1 MALKKGKSSS
11 AQPRKKTSRRLNING
26 TEKTPADQL
35 MTRVVDTFF
44 DLNYDLHHA
53 TILDNDDSA
62 ALEASDQI
70 NNSIYA
76 FAFIMTK
83 IPLKESITYQESVDK
98 MRLINQMI
106 FKQTKMIVQQYGRN
120 HTIN

>member
-44 DLNYDLHHA
+44 DLN
-53 TILDNDDSA
+53 
-62 ALEASDQI
+62 
-70 NNSIYA
+70 
-76 FAFIMTK
+76 
-83 IPLKESITYQESVDK
+83 
-98 MRLINQMI
+98 
-106 FKQTKMIVQQYGRN
+106 
-120 HTIN
+120 